1 MPATRPTPFPHAA
14 CPRCITCICVV
25 CTTLKSID
33 VCLASSAEPGE
44 ILALRR
50 TMHIAASHSSVVQ
63 VR

>member
-1 MPATRPTPFPHAA
+1 MYHLYLRRLHDS
-14 CPRCITCICVV
+14 
-25 CTTLKSID
+25 KSID

-63 VR
+63 VRPGGNRHIGANAPDAT